1 MIMWLAVIIGV
12 YLAVE
17 FLSYL
22 TGGESRPDTE
32 AKTEEKS
39 YAPTQTSLKTHP

>member
-1 MIMWLAVIIGV
+1 MWLAVIIGV

-22 TGGESRPDTE
+22 TGGESIVKKE
-32 AKTEEKS
+32 EKTEERS
-39 YAPTQTSLKTHP
+39 YTPTQTSLKTHP